1 MCLVLGTPGSGC
13 STFLK
18 AIANE
23 RKGFYRVGG
32 DVRYAGIDSQ
42 EMAKTY
48 KGELVYN
55 AEGVFQACFSAFLTP
70 TQHAFLDDIH
80 LPTLTVGQTLKFA
93 LSTKTPGPGGRLP
106 GISRSEFNAAVK
118 DMLLK
123 MLNITYTENT
133 LVGDSFVR
141 GVSGGERKRVSIAE
155 MMTTRAR
162 VQCWDNSSRGL
173 DASTAL
179 DFVRSLRIMTD
190 VLGQTTFTTL

>member
-13 STFLK
+13 TTFLK
-18 AIANE
+18 AIANK
-23 RKGFYRVGG
+23 RQGFYHIGG
-32 DVRYAGIDSQ
+32 DVRYAGIDSK

-55 AEGVFQACFSAFLTP
+55 DEGALCAWYRGSLTP
-70 TQHAFLDDIH
+70 TRWTLDDIH
-80 LPTLTVGQTLKFA
+80 IPTLTVGQTLNFA
-93 LSTKTPGPGGRLP
+93 LSTKTPGPNGRLP
-106 GISRSEFNAAVK
+106 GVSRAEFNDSVK
-118 DMLLK
+118 SMLLK
-123 MLNITYTENT
+123 MLNISHTENT

-162 VQCWDNSSRGL
+162 VQCSDNSSRGL

-190 VLGQTTFTTL
+190 ILGQTTFATL